1 MKAPLTRILQ
11 SFVEEERHFL
21 TQSHIARTKSIQ
33 MLQLPDKQGAILTPK
48 GWKIKAKLN
57 QLFEYLMT
65 EPPLLCTK
73 MCEVIL
79 CCASS
84 PNLCLYAQLTVS
96 GSSWCLAAIPPFV
109 SWHRPAWKSS
119 SSASGHWCW
128 LSATDSE
135 ACPPP
140 QKHHCNLPG
149 QERRLQPPPCWAP
162 GSSLGEWTMGE
173 KPPLPHYRT
182 VFMSRLSS
190 QDVQVQMHKKGVS
203 IHIYSSH
210 TEYFL
215 S

>member
-1 MKAPLTRILQ
+1 
-11 SFVEEERHFL
+11 
-21 TQSHIARTKSIQ
+21 
-33 MLQLPDKQGAILTPK
+33 
-48 GWKIKAKLN
+48 
-57 QLFEYLMT
+57 MT

-84 PNLCLYAQLTVS
+84 PNLCLYTELTVS

-140 QKHHCNLPG
+140 QKHHCNLQAKKGDFNHHPAG
-149 QERRLQPPPCWAP
+149 LQGALW
-162 GSSLGEWTMGE
+162 GNEVWEKTSSSSLQDCIHV
-173 KPPLPHYRT
+173 K
-182 VFMSRLSS
+182 VKQSRCASS
-190 QDVQVQMHKKGVS
+190 NAQKRCQYS
-203 IHIYSSH
+203 HIQ
-210 TEYFL
+210 
-215 S
+215 